1 MAAGAKDLILMG
13 SAGLNYALDHPLFNG
28 LLLTASLG
36 HMYVFPLDFA
46 ESVSRERLAGQMDG
60 MFGD

>member
-1 MAAGAKDLILMG
+1 MG